1 MLGYIKY
8 RRGFAFVPPRPENL
22 GPSEPRRQIG
32 EIRLLREIVAIAT
45 RLQARTPKR
54 SAFRNRTFRRNV
66 PRKNPQR
73 PRIQNLPI
81 AL

>member
-1 MLGYIKY
+1 MHNEMLGYIHLYIKY
-8 RRGFAFVPPRPENL
+8 RRGFAFVPPHPENL
-22 GPSEPRRQIG
+22 GTSESRRQVG

-66 PRKNPQR
+66 P
-73 PRIQNLPI
+73 
-81 AL
+81 